1 LKSSNIFL
9 LATMILTIV
18 SIDILFFRNHLLARF
33 LANVGVVLIFIAF
46 YIRYLK
52 LNYQGK
58 FKTDSPSEYFFSG
71 LEFKILTIP

>member
-1 LKSSNIFL
+1 MKYKILNMNQSHIYL
-9 LATMILTIV
+9 IATMILTIV

-52 LNYQGK
+52 
-58 FKTDSPSEYFFSG
+58 T
-71 LEFKILTIP
+71 